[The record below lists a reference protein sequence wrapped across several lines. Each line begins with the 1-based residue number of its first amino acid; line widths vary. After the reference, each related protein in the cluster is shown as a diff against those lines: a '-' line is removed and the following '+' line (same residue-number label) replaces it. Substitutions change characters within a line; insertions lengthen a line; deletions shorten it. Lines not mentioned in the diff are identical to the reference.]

1 MNTEAF
7 FTLRSLTAVLKA
19 KNLLTAEGFSVK
31 TVKVSSKDDLGC
43 RYGIAITGGDVQLA
57 SEILKKNGIM
67 RDS

>member
-19 KNLLTAEGFSVK
+19 KKLLTSEGFSVK

-43 RYGIAITGGDVQLA
+43 RYGIAVTKGDTELA
-57 SEILKKNGIM
+57 AEILKKNGMI
-67 RDS
+67 RDG